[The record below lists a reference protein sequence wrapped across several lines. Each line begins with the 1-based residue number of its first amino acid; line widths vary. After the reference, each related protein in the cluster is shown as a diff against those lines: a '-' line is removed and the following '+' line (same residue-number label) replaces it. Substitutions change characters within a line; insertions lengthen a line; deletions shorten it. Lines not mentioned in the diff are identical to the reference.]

1 MHADLVAISNL
12 YAADRAIDALRGEHE
27 ALSSAVRAAREGVA
41 AAEAVVKTSEAAV
54 ATVVSMQ
61 RTTDREL
68 EDYVDKKKRAQK
80 LIDTGAGD
88 YASAERQVAQCAA
101 IIDQLETRALEL
113 MEQRDAA
120 EQALAAARRELAA
133 RQAELESAR
142 AKLSARDVPIRAEL
156 AAALDKQRAVSP
168 ELPSIYRQHYDD
180 LRRRKR
186 AVLINVTD
194 GCCSVCAMRIP
205 PQKFVETQKDRA
217 VHVCVGCGG
226 YILP

>member
-27 ALSSAVRAAREGVA
+27 ALSSAVRLAREA
-41 AAEAVVKTSEAAV
+41 AAGGEATVKSGESAV
-54 ATVVSMQ
+54 ATVTATQ

-68 EDYVDKKKRAQK
+68 EDYVDKKKRAQT

-101 IIDQLETRALEL
+101 IIDQLETRSLEL
-113 MEQRDAA
+113 METRDAA
-120 EQALAAARRELAA
+120 EKVLASSRRELVA
-133 RQAELESAR
+133 RQADLELAR
-142 AKLSARDVPIRAEL
+142 AKLSARDAPIRSEL
-156 AAALDKQRAVSP
+156 AAALEHQRAVSP
-168 ELPSIYRQHYDD
+168 ELPPAYRQHYDD

-186 AVLINVTD
+186 AVLVNVDD